1 MTKNLWIS
9 LGVKKAATWCITSS
23 GMKSMTSG
31 GAPVEQST
39 SELMRVTVVA
49 SGKTVS

>member
-23 GMKSMTSG
+23 GMKSMTSDH
-31 GAPVEQST
+31 ST
-39 SELMRVTVVA
+39 AQDRTAQAVLQY
-49 SGKTVS
+49 